1 MAGDLATREEP
12 AFLEGAWREQAT
24 SPPRIES
31 AMRDLLIRRHA
42 TDEAFVPA
50 RVLNLIAIVDKE
62 WRGEVEN
69 RLERVGRYHPS
80 RTIVC
85 AVEEGRTTLD
95 AWVALTEENDPAPGA
110 IAVCHEQVEV
120 TVGPVHLPHLD
131 SIVDPLVVT
140 DLPTVVWAPHGH
152 AAGVDALLALAQI
165 VLIDSV
171 DEPDGAAA
179 LARATQLGQSAY
191 VVDLAWLRSTPWRE
205 RVCSAFDPPRARP
218 ALREISSVTIKHH
231 PGSGAAAL
239 LFVGWLASRLGW
251 ESARLGG
258 RDGAQHGRV
267 SAGRHDVA
275 IHLEPLAMMSVP
287 GLCGLTIETA
297 SGVSLTLERG
307 SGGLR
312 AHRRTR
318 RGQES
323 EWTIMG
329 ASRGEAGILGE
340 GVRQALLRD
349 PTYRPAL
356 EAAGQMVA

>member
-12 AFLEGAWREQAT
+12 AFLDGVWREQAT
-24 SPPRIES
+24 SPPRVES
-31 AMRDLLIRRHA
+31 AMRDLLNRRHA
-42 TDEAFVPA
+42 TGEAFVPA
-50 RVLNLIAIVDKE
+50 RVLNLIAVVDKE

-95 AWVALTEENDPAPGA
+95 AWVALTEEDDPAPGA

-120 TVGPVHLPHLD
+120 TVGPIHLAHLD

-152 AAGVDALLALAQI
+152 AAGVDALLALAQV
-165 VLIDSV
+165 VLLDSV
-171 DEPDGAAA
+171 DEPDPAAA
-179 LARATQLGQSAY
+179 LARATQLARSAY

-205 RVCSAFDPPRARP
+205 RVCSAFDPPPARP
-218 ALREISSVTIKHH
+218 ALREICSVTVKHH
-231 PGSGAAAL
+231 PGSGVAAL
-239 LFVGWLASRLGW
+239 LFVGWLASRLDWKPAGLV
-251 ESARLGG
+251 RQ
-258 RDGAQHGRV
+258 DGAQYGHF

-275 IHLEPLAMMSVP
+275 IHLEPHPMQVP
-287 GLCGLTIETA
+287 GLHGLTIETA

-307 SGGLR
+307 SGGLH

-356 EAAGQMVA
+356 AAAREMAA

>member
-1 MAGDLATREEP
+1 MAGDLAIREEP
-12 AFLEGAWREQAT
+12 AFVEGVWREQST
-24 SPPRIES
+24 SPTRIES

-50 RVLNLIAIVDKE
+50 RVLNLVAIVDKE
-62 WRGEVEN
+62 WRGEIEN

-95 AWVALTEENDPAPGA
+95 AWAALSEEHDPAPGA
-110 IAVCHEQVEV
+110 IAVCHEQIEV
-120 TVGPVHLPHLD
+120 TVGLVHLAHLD
-131 SIVDPLVVT
+131 SIVDPLVLT
-140 DLPTVVWAPHGH
+140 DLSTVVWAPHGH
-152 AAGVDALLALAQI
+152 AAGVDALLALAQV
-165 VLIDSV
+165 VLTDSV
-171 DEPDGAAA
+171 DEPDRAAA
-179 LARATQLGQSAY
+179 LARAAQLAHSAY

-205 RVCSAFDPPRARP
+205 RLCSAFDPPRARP
-218 ALREISSVTIKHH
+218 ALREICSVTVKHH
-231 PGSGAAAL
+231 PGSGVVAL

-251 ESARLGG
+251 RPSGLVRQ
-258 RDGAQHGRV
+258 DGAQHGHV
-267 SAGRHDVA
+267 SAGKHDVA
-275 IHLEPLAMMSVP
+275 IHLEPHPMRVP
-287 GLCGLTIETA
+287 GLHGLTIETA

-307 SGGLR
+307 NGGLH

-356 EAAGQMVA
+356 AEAIQLAA

>member
-1 MAGDLATREEP
+1 MAGDLATREGE
-12 AFLEGAWREQAT
+12 AFIEGVWREETT
-24 SPPRIES
+24 SPARIET
-31 AMRDLLIRRHA
+31 AMRDLLNRRHA
-42 TDEAFVPA
+42 TDEATVPA
-50 RVLNLIAIVDKE
+50 RVLNLVAVVDKE
-62 WRGEVEN
+62 WRGEIEN
-69 RLERVGRYHPS
+69 RLERIGRYHPS

-95 AWVALTEENDPAPGA
+95 AWAALIEEEDPAPGA
-110 IAVCHEQVEV
+110 ILVCHEQLEV
-120 TVGPVHLPHLD
+120 TVGPVHLAHLD

-152 AAGVDALLALAQI
+152 AAGVDALLALAQV
-165 VLIDSV
+165 VLTDSV
-171 DEPDGAAA
+171 DEPDRAAA
-179 LARATQLGQSAY
+179 LATASRLAQSCY

-218 ALREISSVTIKHH
+218 ALREISAVTVNHH
-231 PGSGAAAL
+231 PGSGTVAL
-239 LFVGWLASRLGW
+239 LFVGWLAARLGW
-251 ESARLGG
+251 KPAALAA
-258 RDGAQHGRV
+258 RDGAQHGHV
-267 SAGRHDVA
+267 SAGEHDVA
-275 IHLEPLAMMSVP
+275 IHLEPHPMAVP
-287 GLCGLTIETA
+287 GLHGLTIETA

-307 SGGLR
+307 QGGLK

-349 PTYRPAL
+349 STYRPAL
-356 EAAGQMVA
+356 AAAGQMVG

>member
-1 MAGDLATREEP
+1 MAGDLATREGET
-12 AFLEGAWREQAT
+12 FVEGVWREQGT
-24 SPPRIES
+24 TPPRIEA
-31 AMRDLLIRRHA
+31 AMRDLLNRRHA
-42 TDEAFVPA
+42 TDGATVPA

-62 WRGEVEN
+62 WRGEIEN

-95 AWVALTEENDPAPGA
+95 AWAALTEENDPAPGA

-120 TVGPVHLPHLD
+120 TVGTVHLAHLH

-152 AAGVDALLALAQI
+152 AEGVDALLALVQV

-171 DEPDGAAA
+171 AEPDGAAA
-179 LARATQLGQSAY
+179 LARATQLAQSAY

-205 RVCSAFDPPRARP
+205 RVSSAFDPPRARP
-218 ALREISSVTIKHH
+218 ALREISAVTIKHH
-231 PGSGAAAL
+231 PHSGVAAL

-251 ESARLGG
+251 TPAGLVREE
-258 RDGAQHGRV
+258 GAQHGRL

-275 IHLEPLAMMSVP
+275 IHLEPHPMQVP
-287 GLCGLTIETA
+287 GLHGLTIETA

-323 EWTIMG
+323 EWTVMG

-356 EAAGQMVA
+356 AAARVMVA

>member
-1 MAGDLATREEP
+1 MAGDLATREGD
-12 AFLEGAWREQAT
+12 AFLDGVWREEGT
-24 SPPRIES
+24 TPPRIEA
-31 AMRDLLIRRHA
+31 AMRDLLNGRHA
-42 TDEAFVPA
+42 TGEATVPA
-50 RVLNLIAIVDKE
+50 RVLNLIAIVDRE

-95 AWVALTEENDPAPGA
+95 AWAALTEEDDPAPGA
-110 IAVCHEQVEV
+110 IAVAHEQVEV
-120 TVGPVHLPHLD
+120 TVGPVHLAHLD

-152 AAGVDALLALAQI
+152 EEGVDALLALAQV
-165 VLIDSV
+165 VLVDSGA
-171 DEPDGAAA
+171 EPDGAEA
-179 LARATQLGQSAY
+179 LARATQLAQSAY

-205 RVCSAFDPPRARP
+205 RVSSAFDPPRARP
-218 ALREISSVTIKHH
+218 ALREISAVTVKHH
-231 PGSGAAAL
+231 PDSGAAAL
-239 LFVGWLASRLGW
+239 LFVGWLASRLDW
-251 ESARLGG
+251 EPAGLARQ
-258 RDGAQHGRV
+258 DGAQHGCL
-267 SAGRHDVA
+267 SAGKNAVA
-275 IHLEPLAMMSVP
+275 IHLERHEMQVP
-287 GLCGLTIETA
+287 GLYGLTIETA

-307 SGGLR
+307 QGGLR

-323 EWTIMG
+323 EWTVMG

-356 EAAGQMVA
+356 AAAGVMAA